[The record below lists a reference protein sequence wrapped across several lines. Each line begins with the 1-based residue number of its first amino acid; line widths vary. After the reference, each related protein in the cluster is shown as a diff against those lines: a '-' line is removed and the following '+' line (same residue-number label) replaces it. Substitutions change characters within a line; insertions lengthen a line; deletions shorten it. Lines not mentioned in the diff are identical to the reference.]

1 MTLPLPPDHFRC
13 PPLDECDREYF
24 VNLANKA
31 AFDCVRNAMS
41 LQATP
46 VVSVFK
52 SDVTQRF
59 ARMREGPDSVQPHLP
74 ATVANTQ
81 IHATIEQV
89 ADFFYLDTL
98 PKARTY
104 AKTVGQIVL
113 DRQTL
118 YTLEARDTSVSLR
131 YVGIDW
137 LVIQCPYI
145 AVSNRDAVFV
155 EIHDELDFYDE
166 VAKVHRRGFVR
177 CLHSIEIDCCPP
189 LKASHGII
197 RSAFVR
203 SGHIFIETDTP
214 GLLNYYTVYV
224 TLANGN
230 IPRLSAMQ
238 RSQCKRIL
246 SLEEH
251 LCYDHVTTSMDNGE
265 FVPVQRYESQA
276 TAKQCSRCTKKLHA
290 LVKRKNCAKC
300 GHVVCMDCCNKCK
313 VVFQLA
319 PRTIHMCHHCFC
331 RGLDMKPL
339 PQSPAEC
346 GATLHFSRRH
356 VAMARY
362 VKELTA
368 SQSALPTAQVV
379 DLARGLAD
387 MKLASLPTTT
397 HIMDEDAFDRLY
409 M

>member
-1 MTLPLPPDHFRC
+1 MTLPLPPDYFKC
-13 PPLDECDREYF
+13 PPLDDCEREYF

-31 AFDCVRNAMS
+31 ATDCVRNAMS
-41 LQATP
+41 LQSTP
-46 VVSVFK
+46 VISVFK

-59 ARMREGPDSVQPHLP
+59 ARMREGPDSVQAHLP

-81 IHATIEQV
+81 IYATLEEV
-89 ADFFYLDTL
+89 ADFFYLDSL

-118 YTLEARDTSVSLR
+118 YTLEPRQPAASLR

-145 AVSNRDAVFV
+145 AVANRDAVFL
-155 EIHDELDFYDE
+155 EIHDELDFFDE

-177 CLHSIEIDCCPP
+177 CLHSIEIDCCQP
-189 LKASHGII
+189 LKASHGVI

-238 RSQCKRIL
+238 RRQCKRIL

-251 LCYDHVTTSMDNGE
+251 LCYDHVTASMDNGE
-265 FVPVQRYESQA
+265 FVPVEQYESLQ
-276 TAKQCSRCTKKLHA
+276 TTKQCSRCTKKLHA
-290 LVKRKNCAKC
+290 LVKKKNCAKC
-300 GHVVCMDCCNKCK
+300 GHAVCSDCCNKCK

-319 PRTIHMCHHCFC
+319 PRTIHLCHHCFC
-331 RGLDMKPL
+331 RGLHMKPL
-339 PQSPAEC
+339 PQSSAEC
-346 GATLHFSRRH
+346 GATLQYRRRQLP
-356 VAMARY
+356 VARY
-362 VKELTA
+362 VKALSD
-368 SQSALPTAQVV
+368 SQGSLPTAQVV
-379 DLARGLAD
+379 DLTRGLAD

-397 HIMDEDAFDRLY
+397 HIDDEFDRLY